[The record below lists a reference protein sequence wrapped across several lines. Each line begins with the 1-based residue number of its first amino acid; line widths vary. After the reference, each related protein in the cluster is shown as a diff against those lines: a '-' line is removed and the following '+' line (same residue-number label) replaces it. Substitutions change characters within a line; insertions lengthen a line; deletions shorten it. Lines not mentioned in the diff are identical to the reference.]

1 VLPDPDDS
9 TAIRGY
15 YTLSSFSVGLT
26 DLPEDA
32 RKRLPK
38 YPLVPATMPGRLA
51 VSENH
56 RNQGLGEFLLLDA
69 LKQSLISSGVIGST
83 MVVVDPKNESAARF
97 YQRYGFQPIQ
107 ENGSRLFLPMGT
119 IAQLFSGL

>member
-1 VLPDPDDS
+1 
-9 TAIRGY
+9 
-15 YTLSSFSVGLT
+15 
-26 DLPEDA
+26 
-32 RKRLPK
+32 
-38 YPLVPATMPGRLA
+38 MPGRLA

-107 ENGSRLFLPMGT
+107 ENGHTAGCRQWLVVTRDTVSHGILDSVL
-119 IAQLFSGL
+119 AECAAAD

>member
-1 VLPDPDDS
+1 ML
-9 TAIRGY
+9 
-15 YTLSSFSVGLT
+15 
-26 DLPEDA
+26 
-32 RKRLPK
+32 
-38 YPLVPATMPGRLA
+38 GRLA

-69 LKQSLISSGVIGST
+69 LKQSLISSGVLGST